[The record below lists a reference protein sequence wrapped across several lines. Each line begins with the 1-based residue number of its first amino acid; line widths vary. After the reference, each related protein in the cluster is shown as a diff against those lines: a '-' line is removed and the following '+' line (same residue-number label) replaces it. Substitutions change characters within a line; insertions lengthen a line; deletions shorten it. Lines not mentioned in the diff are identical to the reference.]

1 MALDMAKY
9 QKLFLEEATEHLAEI
24 SSALLELEKDTRS
37 VQSIDTIFRM
47 AHSIKSMAASL
58 GYESVSELAH
68 VLEDRMETTRS
79 AGCLSGP
86 EELSLLFLGLEGL
99 EAMVATV
106 RETGEA
112 PPPDTALHARLSAP
126 VAAASPRV
134 EPQPAAKPESVP
146 LVADEDVPKKSL
158 EPRAGGRP
166 PPSRRLW
173 PPRCASEPTPSIGSS
188 VPWAR

>member
-24 SSALLELEKDTRS
+24 SSALLELEKDTQS
-37 VQSIDTIFRM
+37 VDSIDTIFRM

-68 VLEDRMETTRS
+68 VLEDRMETIRS
-79 AGCLSGP
+79 AACVSSS

-106 RETGEA
+106 RETGEP
-112 PPPDTALHARLSAP
+112 PPPDAALHARLAAP
-126 VAAASPRV
+126 VAAATPRSAASEQV
-134 EPQPAAKPESVP
+134 TPAPALPEASEEVRPPDGRSAAPGESV
-146 LVADEDVPKKSL
+146 KKKL
-158 EPRAGGRP
+158 
-166 PPSRRLW
+166 
-173 PPRCASEPTPSIGSS
+173 
-188 VPWAR
+188 